1 MNADDKAHWLRPSP
15 PIAVDGD
22 PSRVDYGDASS
33 SLMPVQPPGNPVFR
47 LKRLKSSRA
56 LAASTPSTPTPTM
69 PPA

>member
-33 SLMPVQPPGNPVFR
+33 SLMPVQPPEIP
-47 LKRLKSSRA
+47 SSVETAEIVPRPRRVDA
-56 LAASTPSTPTPTM
+56 VYAYAHHAS
-69 PPA
+69 A